1 MSWISPSTCSSSGL
15 MGTSV
20 DMARW
25 IPSSATRWP
34 VGRGGGSS
42 VLSGAARF
50 RHPVIPG
57 DGGDWSRALGKAGV
71 ERKESTQ
78 RTVVQFVWWEEL
90 GGRDVAELAP
100 DRAGPCSQPRH
111 CA

>member
-20 DMARW
+20 AMARW

-34 VGRGGGSS
+34 VGRGGGGGGGGSS

-71 ERKESTQ
+71 ERKGKHAADSGS
-78 RTVVQFVWWEEL
+78 VCLV
-90 GGRDVAELAP
+90 GAGRA
-100 DRAGPCSQPRH
+100 RRC
-111 CA
+111 